1 MGETVAPEVFRVKLF
16 FRESRKGGQYMANE
30 KFCTCGSVA
39 DWAEVGSTW
48 ICVACRGKEVNQNI
62 DELKE
67 ALGRLERA
75 EKALRSLKVDTAS
88 IAELLGKLQAQINNI
103 IV

>member
-1 MGETVAPEVFRVKLF
+1 MG
-16 FRESRKGGQYMANE
+16 NE
-30 KFCTCGSVA
+30 KLCTCGSVA

-48 ICVACRGKEVNQNI
+48 MCVACRGEEENKNI

-67 ALGRLERA
+67 ALGRLVQA
-75 EKALRSLKVDTAS
+75 EKALRALKVDTGSLAV
-88 IAELLGKLQAQINNI
+88 LLGKLEAEMNAI